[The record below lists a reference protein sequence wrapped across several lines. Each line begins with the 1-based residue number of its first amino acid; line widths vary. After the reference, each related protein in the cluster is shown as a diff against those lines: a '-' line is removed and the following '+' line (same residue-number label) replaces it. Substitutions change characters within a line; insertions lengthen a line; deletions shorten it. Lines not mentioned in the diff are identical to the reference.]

1 MGLPENMVPHSLPWF
16 KHVQTIIFSLFDG
29 HNLGVNPAFLDNGT
43 RIVADPSNAYPFTSY
58 HPLESIRFISAGSYK
73 PHISEHI

>member
-58 HPLESIRFISAGSYK
+58 HPLDLSQLVRINPIFLDTSRI
-73 PHISEHI
+73 